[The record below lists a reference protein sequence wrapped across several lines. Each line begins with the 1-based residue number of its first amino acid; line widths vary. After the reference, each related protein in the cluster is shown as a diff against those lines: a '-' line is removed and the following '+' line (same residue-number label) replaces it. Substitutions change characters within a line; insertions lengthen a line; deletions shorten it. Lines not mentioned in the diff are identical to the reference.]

1 MKKLAIGCLV
11 VLLLGGAIAA
21 GVVYYAYRQV
31 SSTFAQFKELGQVPE
46 IERGIRVRG
55 GFVAPASGELTDDQ
69 VEKLVRVQGLI
80 RQRLGERFAD
90 FERKY
95 KTLSQQESA
104 SVADIPALM
113 AAYRDMVTAWLEAKR
128 SQVEGLNEVGFSLE
142 EYRWVREQAYQA
154 LGMAYVD
161 FDLGKLAE
169 NVTSGAGVDPQG
181 RLLGAIEP
189 TGPASNR
196 ALVERFKKQL
206 EEAISLA
213 SFGL

>member
-1 MKKLAIGCLV
+1 
-11 VLLLGGAIAA
+11 
-21 GVVYYAYRQV
+21 
-31 SSTFAQFKELGQVPE
+31 
-46 IERGIRVRG
+46 
-55 GFVAPASGELTDDQ
+55 
-69 VEKLVRVQGLI
+69 
-80 RQRLGERFAD
+80 
-90 FERKY
+90 
-95 KTLSQQESA
+95 
-104 SVADIPALM
+104 M